1 MNGTAKSRARREKP
15 RPVFWGIA
23 DRGLGLC
30 AQAGSG
36 AQQPSN
42 GDSVS
47 ERLKRPR
54 PSAPRKEMAPGGLTG
69 ANAGRWMGVRG
80 MGLLGPRIQ
89 LSQYEDNP

>member
-1 MNGTAKSRARREKP
+1 MNGTAKSRVPKGEAPAR
-15 RPVFWGIA
+15 FLG
-23 DRGLGLC
+23 DRGPGLGLVC
-30 AQAGSG
+30 AGSG
-36 AQQPSN
+36 AQQRSN

-80 MGLLGPRIQ
+80 MGLLGPTIQ
-89 LSQYEDNP
+89 VSQCADSP